1 MANRKL
7 GNLGNIIS
15 SFLISEFWIL
25 PYSQNRKLGF
35 KNIVRKFPKSSRFPT
50 FPSFQPGLNIS
61 TKYVSVRKH
70 THTAR
75 MKKPRKS

>member
-1 MANRKL
+1 MIQLLNTNKTKLKYNRNQK
-7 GNLGNIIS
+7 S
-15 SFLISEFWIL
+15 KT
-25 PYSQNRKLGF
+25 RKLGF
-35 KNIVRKFPKSSRFPT
+35 KNIVKKFPKSSRFPT